1 MWPLLIIRICRKQMF
16 KTSCRLREICNIS
29 LTKSV
34 VILIVLFVDILSTF
48 AVLEATSDP
57 VVNEA
62 DVVLTSPPPSPHLLT
77 VVTDETTGK
86 QVMWTLTSIQKCAK
100 VLSNFSF
107 L

>member
-1 MWPLLIIRICRKQMF
+1 MI
-16 KTSCRLREICNIS
+16 
-29 LTKSV
+29 
-34 VILIVLFVDILSTF
+34 ILILLFVDILSTF

-100 VLSNFSF
+100 VLSNFLF

>member
-1 MWPLLIIRICRKQMF
+1 MF

-34 VILIVLFVDILSTF
+34 IILILLFVDILSTF

-86 QVMWTLTSIQKCAK
+86 QVM
-100 VLSNFSF
+100 
-107 L
+107 